1 MLAADSVPWSLGA
14 AAVVLLAAAV
24 VRALRV
30 VRGERA
36 ALEDLRR
43 VVAGYRGELLVLDDG
58 RPYAYAV
65 PSGPGTIIVSTG
77 MLTALDAAE
86 RRAMLAHER
95 AHLTGH
101 HHRYRLISRL
111 AAAVN
116 PAPRP
121 LDRQISFQI
130 ERWADEHAATLTGR
144 PVAARSLARAALAG
158 PPRPSGVL
166 AYAQHAVASRVRA
179 LTTGPSPDRWLAVLP
194 TLVIAAVT
202 VLALADAGG
211 ACCRLRG
218 LLG

>member
-24 VRALRV
+24 VRALLV

-121 LDRQISFQI
+121 LDRQITS
-130 ERWADEHAATLTGR
+130 RSNGGPTNT
-144 PVAARSLARAALAG
+144 PPPSPAARSRPARWPA
-158 PPRPSGVL
+158 PPWPAPRDLPGCWRTRS
-166 AYAQHAVASRVRA
+166 
-179 LTTGPSPDRWLAVLP
+179 TRWP
-194 TLVIAAVT
+194 P
-202 VLALADAGG
+202 GCG
-211 ACCRLRG
+211 R
-218 LLG
+218 